1 MDYLYYYYRIDILLF
16 TRHPHRISPVSSLPR
31 TCVGFIVRAYSDG
44 RIVIE
49 NTPTRPLRRFPGD
62 HTNSTY
68 LRRNPS
74 PRTQAIQVPDPM
86 CLRLRSAAEFY
97 VTSRSFL
104 AIFLFLAIHLLRRTF
119 TFVRIK
125 KQNSQKMTKPL

>member
-1 MDYLYYYYRIDILLF
+1 MGYLYYYYRIDILLLF
-16 TRHPHRISPVSSLPR
+16 TRHPHRISSVSSLPR
-31 TCVGFIVRAYSDG
+31 TYVGLIVGAYSGG

-68 LRRNPS
+68 LRRNSS

-86 CLRLRSAAEFY
+86 C
-97 VTSRSFL
+97 
-104 AIFLFLAIHLLRRTF
+104 
-119 TFVRIK
+119 
-125 KQNSQKMTKPL
+125 